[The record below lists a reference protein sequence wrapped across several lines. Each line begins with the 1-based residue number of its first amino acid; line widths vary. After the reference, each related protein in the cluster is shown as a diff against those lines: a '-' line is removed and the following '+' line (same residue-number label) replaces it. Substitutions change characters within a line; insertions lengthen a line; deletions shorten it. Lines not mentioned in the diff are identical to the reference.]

1 MKEKIMNAYQ
11 RAIKAGLLVVL
22 MASTAVAQAAG
33 GAAAGDAAAGAEK
46 AKGCASCHGI
56 DGKGRIPLAGKD
68 ADYLAQQL
76 HAFKSGVRKEQMMN
90 MMAGSLSDQDIADL
104 AAYFSSQ

>member
-1 MKEKIMNAYQ
+1 MKEQIMSAYP
-11 RAIKAGLLVVL
+11 RAIKAGLFVVF
-22 MASTAVAQAAG
+22 MASAAVAQ
-33 GAAAGDAAAGAEK
+33 AAGDAAAGAEK

-76 HAFKSGVRKEQMMN
+76 QAFKSGVRKEKMMN

-104 AAYFSSQ
+104 AAYFSSK